1 MSGKAK
7 LYKSLCITCGAVF
20 GASVVLCFVSL
31 NFIIATILS
40 ALFTLIFGYMY
51 SKEVKNSSGA
61 SEERKYTD
69 EQLKLWLTNFEQF
82 TKTAIK
88 LERTD
93 YKTFTKFGGMPV
105 VPHGFIWPTFN
116 GKPIPFLLQIDFAE
130 INGEGKLQNF
140 PQTGVMYVFVDSDK
154 VNYVDKDIND
164 DDWTYKQGET
174 YKILYFNEYA
184 DLDIAEKPNDLK
196 ITYDE
201 FYVTPQTVKTYPDT
215 DDCDEANEIYKNC
228 PVDGMEDGYEMT
240 RYENSG
246 HRIGGWA
253 DYVQGG
259 GLIYTYK
266 RSKNDNWMLLMQ
278 IESEE
283 GDDNFMWGD
292 VGTLYFFVNEK
303 DLAERNFDNVRL
315 EMQCT

>member
-1 MSGKAK
+1 
-7 LYKSLCITCGAVF
+7 
-20 GASVVLCFVSL
+20 
-31 NFIIATILS
+31 
-40 ALFTLIFGYMY
+40 MY
-51 SKEVKNSSGA
+51 SKEVKNSNGA

-69 EQLKLWLTNFEQF
+69 EQLKLWLTDFEQF

-105 VPHGFIWPTFN
+105 APHGFIWPTFN

-140 PQTGVMYVFVDSDK
+140 PKTGVMYVFVDSDK

-164 DDWTYKQGET
+164 NDWTYKQGET
-174 YKILYFNEYA
+174 YKILYFDEYA
-184 DLDIAEKPNDLK
+184 DLDIVEKPNDLK

-201 FYVTPQTVKTYPDT
+201 IYVTPQTVKTYPDT

-228 PVDGMEDGYEMT
+228 PVDGMEEGYEMT

-292 VGTLYFFVNEK
+292 VGTLYFFVSEK